1 MANLTIWIWT
11 LIALLGVISVDF
23 YLAARKPREVQ
34 MREAVLWVVFYIL
47 LALGFAILLAFTR
60 SRESSGEFIAGWLT
74 EYSLSIDN
82 LFVFLIIFSRLRV
95 AKKLIQTVLL
105 IGIALALVF
114 RGIFITVGALLIHRF
129 IWVFFIF
136 GAFLLVT
143 AARLLYK
150 GGGDEDWKEGRAVA
164 FFRRRGLGTF
174 GIAVVAIGTTD
185 FLFALDSI
193 PAIFGLTQ
201 DPYIVF
207 TANAFAL
214 MGLRQLYVL
223 LGGLLERLVHLSKG
237 LAVILAFIGIKL
249 IAEALAGVGVRVPQ
263 IGTGLSLG
271 VIVAT
276 LAITTIL
283 SLKSAP
289 KKEM

>member
-1 MANLTIWIWT
+1 
-11 LIALLGVISVDF
+11 LGVISVDF

-34 MREAVLWVVFYIL
+34 IREAVLWVVFYIL
-47 LALGFAILLAFTR
+47 LALGFAISLAFTL
-60 SRESSGEFIAGWLT
+60 SRESAGEFIAGWLT
-74 EYSLSIDN
+74 EYSLSVDN

-95 AKKLIQTVLL
+95 AKKSIQTVLL

-164 FFRRRGLGTF
+164 FFRSRRLGTF

-185 FLFALDSI
+185 LLFALDSI
-193 PAIFGLTQ
+193 PAIFGLTR

-223 LGGLLERLVHLSKG
+223 LGGLVERLVHLSKG

-249 IAEALAGVGVRVPQ
+249 IAEALVGVGVAVPQ
-263 IGTGLSLG
+263 IGTALSLG
-271 VIVAT
+271 VVVAT
-276 LAITTIL
+276 LAVTTIV

-289 KKEM
+289 KIEM